1 MGNHWYCD
9 KCNATWPLPAW
20 QAAAAHDCVPK
31 PKAETPV
38 WVLEKMAE
46 ASTPKPATAEPPT
59 WKGRPS
65 DIGTWPVQ
73 WISIAEAKGRY
84 PAPDPI
90 AEFNERRKAKREKA
104 SDIAKAWE
112 HAGHVWSPLAH
123 ACVNCGYS
131 EQTLVATQHLPLCAD
146 QRQINARDKVFAR
159 AMLTPI
165 TFTARL
171 GGRT

>member
-1 MGNHWYCD
+1 MLNDLVQCPTCGWSVFKDAWIC
-9 KCNATWPLPAW
+9 KCTIGAK
-20 QAAAAHDCVPK
+20 DD
-31 PKAETPV
+31 
-38 WVLEKMAE
+38 
-46 ASTPKPATAEPPT
+46 PKPATAEPPEWMGEEYGPCKT
-59 WKGRPS
+59 PCGAEECERKGCEWEDSPLEPS
-65 DIGTWPVQ
+65 PLDRALSDFI
-73 WISIAEAKGRY
+73 
-84 PAPDPI
+84 
-90 AEFNERRKAKREKA
+90 ERRKAKREKA

-171 GGRT
+171 GMKT